1 MSEAEV
7 SQFLCV
13 LIKMGEALQNSGAE
27 VFRVEDTLNRIAAAY
42 GAEEVNIFV
51 ITSSI
56 VVTLTMP
63 DLPPQ
68 TQTRRLRKSTGN
80 DLLELEQLNAL
91 SRHICA
97 EKPPVAEF
105 QQQLSTILAQPGEP
119 RLHLAGSVL
128 GAASFAVFFGGSLWD
143 GVLAG
148 GVAVFI
154 CWMERWLAPFC
165 LNGVAFQFI
174 ASFLSGMAA
183 LLCCRVCPLLHA
195 DMVLIGFLAFLDPP
209 KETTRDAIHALR
221 EYGVGVK
228 ILTGDNEKVTCAIC
242 RQVGMNAER
251 VLLGADIDA
260 MDDETLAQAAD
271 VGISVDTAV
280 DIAKESAS
288 VVLLEKDLM
297 VLEKGVIE
305 GRKIYANMM
314 KYIKMT
320 AASNFGNMFSVLAA
334 SAFLPFLPMASL
346 HLILLNLIY
355 DISCTAIPWDN
366 VDAEY
371 LKVPRTWDASGIS
384 RFMLWMGPVSS
395 LFDIATYLLLYFVI
409 APMACGGMTFAQL
422 TNPAM
427 QDKFAALFQTGW
439 FIESMWTQTLV
450 MHMIR
455 TKKLP
460 FIQSHASLPV
470 MLLTMLGIA
479 VVTLLP
485 FTPLAAP
492 LGLCA
497 LPPVYFAYLALIV
510 LGYMVLATLMKKL
523 YIRKYH
529 ELL

>member
-91 SRHICA
+91 SRRICA
-97 EKPPVAEF
+97 EKPPVEEF

-128 GAASFAVFFGGSLWD
+128 AAASFAVFFGGSLWD

-195 DMVLIGFLAFLDPP
+195 DMVLIGVIYIIFRSMG
-209 KETTRDAIHALR
+209 K
-221 EYGVGVK
+221 Y
-228 ILTGDNEKVTCAIC
+228 
-242 RQVGMNAER
+242 
-251 VLLGADIDA
+251 LGAHFSA
-260 MDDETLAQAAD
+260 KAVGCDEKTVKYLGITLLPQAGVALGMCVSAQELGAAD
-271 VGISVDTAV
+271 GLLVRNI
-280 DIAKESAS
+280 
-288 VVLLEKDLM
+288 VL
-297 VLEKGVIE
+297 
-305 GRKIYANMM
+305 
-314 KYIKMT
+314 
-320 AASNFGNMFSVLAA
+320 FSVL
-334 SAFLPFLPMASL
+334 
-346 HLILLNLIY
+346 IY
-355 DISCTAIPWDN
+355 EL
-366 VDAEY
+366 V
-371 LKVPRTWDASGIS
+371 
-384 RFMLWMGPVSS
+384 GP
-395 LFDIATYLLLYFVI
+395 
-409 APMACGGMTFAQL
+409 
-422 TNPAM
+422 
-427 QDKFAALFQTGW
+427 
-439 FIESMWTQTLV
+439 
-450 MHMIR
+450 
-455 TKKLP
+455 
-460 FIQSHASLPV
+460 
-470 MLLTMLGIA
+470 LLTKEALTAAGEITA
-479 VVTLLP
+479 KPKEVLERRAKA
-485 FTPLAAP
+485 LAEAEP
-492 LGLCA
+492 KEFLEEREA
-497 LPPVYFAYLALIV
+497 
-510 LGYMVLATLMKKL
+510 KKHKKQDL
-523 YIRKYH
+523 
-529 ELL
+529 

>member
-91 SRHICA
+91 SRRICA
-97 EKPPVAEF
+97 EKPPVEEF

-128 GAASFAVFFGGSLWD
+128 AAASFAVFFGGSLWD

-195 DMVLIGFLAFLDPP
+195 DMVLIGVIYIIF
-209 KETTRDAIHALR
+209 RS
-221 EYGVGVK
+221 
-228 ILTGDNEKVTCAIC
+228 TGKY
-242 RQVGMNAER
+242 
-251 VLLGADIDA
+251 LGAHFSA
-260 MDDETLAQAAD
+260 KAVGCDEKTVKYLGITLLPQAGVALGMCVSAQALGAAD
-271 VGISVDTAV
+271 GLLVRNI
-280 DIAKESAS
+280 
-288 VVLLEKDLM
+288 VL
-297 VLEKGVIE
+297 
-305 GRKIYANMM
+305 
-314 KYIKMT
+314 
-320 AASNFGNMFSVLAA
+320 FSVL
-334 SAFLPFLPMASL
+334 
-346 HLILLNLIY
+346 IY
-355 DISCTAIPWDN
+355 EL
-366 VDAEY
+366 V
-371 LKVPRTWDASGIS
+371 
-384 RFMLWMGPVSS
+384 GP
-395 LFDIATYLLLYFVI
+395 
-409 APMACGGMTFAQL
+409 
-422 TNPAM
+422 
-427 QDKFAALFQTGW
+427 
-439 FIESMWTQTLV
+439 
-450 MHMIR
+450 
-455 TKKLP
+455 
-460 FIQSHASLPV
+460 
-470 MLLTMLGIA
+470 LLTKEALTAAGEITA
-479 VVTLLP
+479 KPKEVLERRAKA
-485 FTPLAAP
+485 LAEAEP
-492 LGLCA
+492 KEFLEEREA
-497 LPPVYFAYLALIV
+497 
-510 LGYMVLATLMKKL
+510 KKHKKQDL
-523 YIRKYH
+523 
-529 ELL
+529 

>member
-63 DLPPQ
+63 GLPPQ

-97 EKPPVAEF
+97 EKPPVEEF

-195 DMVLIGFLAFLDPP
+195 DMVLIGVIMLVLGVVQNGAGYAFYNYGIQKVSAQKASVIALWEMILGPVWVALFL
-209 KETTRDAIHALR
+209 KEYPQPTVLI
-221 EYGVGVK
+221 GFV
-228 ILTGDNEKVTCAIC
+228 II
-242 RQVGMNAER
+242 
-251 VLLGADIDA
+251 LLGMLMDA
-260 MDDETLAQAAD
+260 
-271 VGISVDTAV
+271 
-280 DIAKESAS
+280 
-288 VVLLEKDLM
+288 
-297 VLEKGVIE
+297 
-305 GRKIYANMM
+305 
-314 KYIKMT
+314 
-320 AASNFGNMFSVLAA
+320 
-334 SAFLPFLPMASL
+334 
-346 HLILLNLIY
+346 LLN
-355 DISCTAIPWDN
+355 S
-366 VDAEY
+366 E
-371 LKVPRTWDASGIS
+371 
-384 RFMLWMGPVSS
+384 
-395 LFDIATYLLLYFVI
+395 
-409 APMACGGMTFAQL
+409 
-422 TNPAM
+422 
-427 QDKFAALFQTGW
+427 
-439 FIESMWTQTLV
+439 
-450 MHMIR
+450 
-455 TKKLP
+455 
-460 FIQSHASLPV
+460 
-470 MLLTMLGIA
+470 
-479 VVTLLP
+479 
-485 FTPLAAP
+485 AAP
-492 LGLCA
+492 AEGEEIA
-497 LPPVYFAYLALIV
+497 I
-510 LGYMVLATLMKKL
+510 KN
-523 YIRKYH
+523 
-529 ELL
+529 

>member
-63 DLPPQ
+63 GLPPQ

-97 EKPPVAEF
+97 EKPPVEEF

-195 DMVLIGFLAFLDPP
+195 DMVLIGVIMLVLGSLSALGYGPLAGVTVFGMQFLDFFDFLTNSVMMPIAAI
-209 KETTRDAIHALR
+209 TTCLLVSRVI
-221 EYGVGVK
+221 GVK
-228 ILTGDNEKVTCAIC
+228 KIEEEVTLSGKPFRRKVIFNFMIQYLCPVFAAIIL
-242 RQVGMNAER
+242 
-251 VLLGADIDA
+251 
-260 MDDETLAQAAD
+260 
-271 VGISVDTAV
+271 
-280 DIAKESAS
+280 
-288 VVLLEKDLM
+288 
-297 VLEKGVIE
+297 
-305 GRKIYANMM
+305 
-314 KYIKMT
+314 
-320 AASNFGNMFSVLAA
+320 
-334 SAFLPFLPMASL
+334 
-346 HLILLNLIY
+346 
-355 DISCTAIPWDN
+355 
-366 VDAEY
+366 
-371 LKVPRTWDASGIS
+371 
-384 RFMLWMGPVSS
+384 VSS
-395 LFDIATYLLLYFVI
+395 VANALGWIA
-409 APMACGGMTFAQL
+409 M
-422 TNPAM
+422 
-427 QDKFAALFQTGW
+427 
-439 FIESMWTQTLV
+439 
-450 MHMIR
+450 
-455 TKKLP
+455 
-460 FIQSHASLPV
+460 
-470 MLLTMLGIA
+470 
-479 VVTLLP
+479 
-485 FTPLAAP
+485 
-492 LGLCA
+492 
-497 LPPVYFAYLALIV
+497 
-510 LGYMVLATLMKKL
+510 
-523 YIRKYH
+523 
-529 ELL
+529 

>member
-91 SRHICA
+91 SRRICA
-97 EKPPVAEF
+97 EKPPVEEF

-128 GAASFAVFFGGSLWD
+128 AAASFAVFFGGSLWD

-195 DMVLIGFLAFLDPP
+195 EDMVLIGVIMLLVPGIPFTNAI
-209 KETTRDAIHALR
+209 RDILLGDIISGSLR
-221 EYGVGVK
+221 LVE
-228 ILTGDNEKVTCAIC
+228 A
-242 RQVGMNAER
+242 
-251 VLLGADIDA
+251 VLLAA
-260 MDDETLAQAAD
+260 M
-271 VGISVDTAV
+271 
-280 DIAKESAS
+280 
-288 VVLLEKDLM
+288 
-297 VLEKGVIE
+297 
-305 GRKIYANMM
+305 
-314 KYIKMT
+314 
-320 AASNFGNMFSVLAA
+320 
-334 SAFLPFLPMASL
+334 
-346 HLILLNLIY
+346 
-355 DISCTAIPWDN
+355 
-366 VDAEY
+366 
-371 LKVPRTWDASGIS
+371 
-384 RFMLWMGPVSS
+384 
-395 LFDIATYLLLYFVI
+395 
-409 APMACGGMTFAQL
+409 
-422 TNPAM
+422 
-427 QDKFAALFQTGW
+427 
-439 FIESMWTQTLV
+439 
-450 MHMIR
+450 
-455 TKKLP
+455 
-460 FIQSHASLPV
+460 
-470 MLLTMLGIA
+470 
-479 VVTLLP
+479 
-485 FTPLAAP
+485 
-492 LGLCA
+492 
-497 LPPVYFAYLALIV
+497 LALGMMAAIW
-510 LGYMVLATLMKKL
+510 LMGGAA
-523 YIRKYH
+523 
-529 ELL
+529 

>member
-63 DLPPQ
+63 GLPPQ

-91 SRHICA
+91 SRRICA
-97 EKPPVAEF
+97 EKPPVEEF

-195 DMVLIGFLAFLDPP
+195 DMVLIGVIYIIFRSMG
-209 KETTRDAIHALR
+209 K
-221 EYGVGVK
+221 Y
-228 ILTGDNEKVTCAIC
+228 
-242 RQVGMNAER
+242 
-251 VLLGADIDA
+251 LGAHFSA
-260 MDDETLAQAAD
+260 KAVGCDEKTVKYLGITLLPQAGVALGMCVSAQALGAAD
-271 VGISVDTAV
+271 GLLVRNI
-280 DIAKESAS
+280 
-288 VVLLEKDLM
+288 VL
-297 VLEKGVIE
+297 
-305 GRKIYANMM
+305 
-314 KYIKMT
+314 
-320 AASNFGNMFSVLAA
+320 FSVL
-334 SAFLPFLPMASL
+334 
-346 HLILLNLIY
+346 IY
-355 DISCTAIPWDN
+355 EL
-366 VDAEY
+366 V
-371 LKVPRTWDASGIS
+371 
-384 RFMLWMGPVSS
+384 GP
-395 LFDIATYLLLYFVI
+395 
-409 APMACGGMTFAQL
+409 
-422 TNPAM
+422 
-427 QDKFAALFQTGW
+427 
-439 FIESMWTQTLV
+439 
-450 MHMIR
+450 
-455 TKKLP
+455 
-460 FIQSHASLPV
+460 
-470 MLLTMLGIA
+470 LLTKEALTAAGEITA
-479 VVTLLP
+479 KPKEVLERRAKA
-485 FTPLAAP
+485 LAEAEP
-492 LGLCA
+492 KEFLEEREA
-497 LPPVYFAYLALIV
+497 
-510 LGYMVLATLMKKL
+510 KKHKKQDL
-523 YIRKYH
+523 
-529 ELL
+529 